1 MPANVPETMR
11 AINEALAGSEYKCQ
25 TVSWDDVQRGTVG
38 GGLSCWGG
46 NITDTRLW
54 QKNGDMLYTV
64 RTQNWNEKL
73 GSISA
78 DDIALMAGGV
88 EANSPPRPATLSD
101 FLKSIGSHGGYA
113 GMANATDLSN
123 KDLDAKVSIRFQTTF
138 LPVPDERLGA
148 LEFAPEMYNYQ
159 TRDDADPKN
168 LLLLCT
174 TQGSAIQ
181 QDGAGAKKL
190 FHHAVDPM
198 AAKGEVCRYWFEAE
212 RTAHKVGGAQKE
224 TAEEKADA
232 LFRGKAMSAVIGT
245 RAMGTRFNVLMTIQ
259 VPLEQKPKPASR
271 GYGFGAPMSAMTN
284 FASATA
290 YDDCDDA
297 CDDYSDGEMGFYGVD
312 DDDDEM
318 CLAPMAMAKS
328 ASPDTQSKKSMQKSR
343 NRSAA
348 APKAIKR
355 GTANA
360 ARVSRGS
367 LHDKWPGL
375 SMTTPK
381 RDATQHVT
389 VTVVIYNTVAG
400 GVPGAEDVRAAIDDM
415 EELYRACGWTGKL
428 ASSGADFMKTELTA
442 NDAAGIAAKLATQ
455 PYVPESAAPVGGDVF
470 PRAGAF
476 FRSTNPSRWA
486 F

>member
-1 MPANVPETMR
+1 MTASVPETMR
-11 AINEALAGSEYKCQ
+11 AINEALAGSEYECQ

-38 GGLSCWGG
+38 GGVSCWGG

-54 QKNGDMLYTV
+54 EKNGQMLYTV

-73 GSISA
+73 GSVSA
-78 DDIALMAGGV
+78 DEIALMAGGV

-190 FHHAVDPM
+190 FHHAVDPT
-198 AAKGEVCRYWFEAE
+198 AVKGEVCRYWFEAE

-232 LFRGKAMSAVIGT
+232 LLRGKAMSAVIGT

-259 VPLEQKPKPASR
+259 VPLEQKPMTMLMCQPEAWAS
-271 GYGFGAPMSAMTN
+271 
-284 FASATA
+284 
-290 YDDCDDA
+290 
-297 CDDYSDGEMGFYGVD
+297 
-312 DDDDEM
+312 DDEYLDDECDEAWAHKLSIN
-318 CLAPMAMAKS
+318 CLSTVSSCADVGDVS
-328 ASPDTQSKKSMQKSR
+328 GF
-343 NRSAA
+343 AA
-348 APKAIKR
+348 IRRHSCPTFLPAIKR
-355 GTANA
+355 GNANA

-389 VTVVIYNTVAG
+389 VTVVIYNTVTG

-428 ASSGADFMKTELTA
+428 ASSGADFMKTELTV
-442 NDAAGIAAKLATQ
+442 NDTAGIAAKMATQ

-470 PRAGAF
+470 PSAGGVIDLPL
-476 FRSTNPSRWA
+476 PSVLA
-486 F
+486 

>member
-1 MPANVPETMR
+1 MTASVPETMR

-38 GGLSCWGG
+38 GGVSCWGG

-54 QKNGDMLYTV
+54 EKNGQMLYTV

-73 GSISA
+73 GSVSA
-78 DDIALMAGGV
+78 DEIALMAGGV

-190 FHHAVDPM
+190 FHHAVDPT

-232 LFRGKAMSAVIGT
+232 LLRGKAMSAVIGT

-259 VPLEQKPKPASR
+259 VPLEQKPKPVSR
-271 GYGFGAPMSAMTN
+271 GYGFGTPITP
-284 FASATA
+284 
-290 YDDCDDA
+290 
-297 CDDYSDGEMGFYGVD
+297 
-312 DDDDEM
+312 DDEYLDDQYDEAWTM
-318 CLAPMAMAKS
+318 NTMKLDDEYDEAWADQLSINCVPTVSFCADVGNVSGFA
-328 ASPDTQSKKSMQKSR
+328 ASLLP
-343 NRSAA
+343 
-348 APKAIKR
+348 AIKR
-355 GTANA
+355 GNANA

-389 VTVVIYNTVAG
+389 VTVVIYNTVTG

-428 ASSGADFMKTELTA
+428 ASSGADFMKTELTV
-442 NDAAGIAAKLATQ
+442 NDTAGIAAKMATQ

-470 PRAGAF
+470 PSAGGVIDLPL
-476 FRSTNPSRWA
+476 PSVLA
-486 F
+486 